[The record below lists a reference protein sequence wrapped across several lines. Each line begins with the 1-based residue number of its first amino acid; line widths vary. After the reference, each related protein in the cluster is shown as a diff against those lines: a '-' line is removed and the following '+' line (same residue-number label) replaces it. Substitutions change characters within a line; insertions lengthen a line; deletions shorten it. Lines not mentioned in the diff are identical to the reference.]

1 MKTATYS
8 IYNFLE
14 ENATSF
20 FIPPFQSSYA
30 WGKVEIERF
39 FEDIKKI
46 IDLELDSNQPD
57 KQEHFFG
64 TIVIKEEDKA
74 DSANSSLIVD
84 GQQRLTT
91 TLLFLIALRDLAT
104 DNQVK
109 NFITN
114 RFLVNPNSI
123 YPNKI
128 KLKQVTKD
136 WKAYRALVNSGK
148 LVSGAITD
156 AYNLMKDL
164 IKNHIQSNPSIT
176 WKHYITAIKRMN
188 VAVVF
193 LDDRPSRGE
202 DPQIIFETLNS
213 LGKPLTLADLVRN
226 FILLNLDSRRQTEI
240 YETIWYPKIEDVLKE
255 YTSEF
260 FRDYLQYKKSTS
272 LKVVSDNNTKELYQ
286 EFKEFVKTKFKSNY
300 DGFINDIVKYVKL
313 YKWII
318 TEVNTDVISEVKEH
332 DGIIKELLR
341 NIFHDIKTE
350 AFKPF
355 VLGLLA
361 YHQYPAGNAKI
372 TDTDLISH
380 LKTIRTYLIRR
391 RVLGLAQGENKHIV
405 LLCKKINEIA
415 QKKISPIE
423 LLASISSHRL
433 RLPNDKEISR
443 GLRTINFYKELK
455 KYAKFILGK
464 IEENNSKVSVDFRN
478 DQITIERIMPRKL
491 DRTWKNEL
499 GKNWRKIYNSYLY
512 NIGNLILTEFNS
524 EIGNKSFTEKKQ
536 KLQTS
541 NLYFRHNIINKAGWN
556 EQSIKEHQ
564 RDMINGFWRH
574 FHYQIDINMQ
584 IITKLMEHK
593 TIGFLP

>member
-1 MKTATYS
+1 
-8 IYNFLE
+8 
-14 ENATSF
+14 
-20 FIPPFQSSYA
+20 
-30 WGKVEIERF
+30 
-39 FEDIKKI
+39 
-46 IDLELDSNQPD
+46 
-57 KQEHFFG
+57 
-64 TIVIKEEDKA
+64 
-74 DSANSSLIVD
+74 
-84 GQQRLTT
+84 
-91 TLLFLIALRDLAT
+91 
-104 DNQVK
+104 
-109 NFITN
+109 
-114 RFLVNPNSI
+114 
-123 YPNKI
+123 
-128 KLKQVTKD
+128 
-136 WKAYRALVNSGK
+136 VNSGK

-391 RVLGLAQGENKHIV
+391 RVLGLAQGENKYIV

-415 QKKISPIE
+415 QKKISPIG
-423 LLASISSHRL
+423 LLATISSHRL

-491 DRTWKNEL
+491 DRTWKNE
-499 GKNWRKIYNSYLY
+499 
-512 NIGNLILTEFNS
+512 
-524 EIGNKSFTEKKQ
+524 
-536 KLQTS
+536 
-541 NLYFRHNIINKAGWN
+541 
-556 EQSIKEHQ
+556 
-564 RDMINGFWRH
+564 
-574 FHYQIDINMQ
+574 
-584 IITKLMEHK
+584 
-593 TIGFLP
+593 